1 MRTKKK
7 VREKK
12 IKRGAVEIFGMAWR
26 WCPGA
31 AGLWAAGAPLTSL
44 LVFLSPAPLLT
55 LILRLQIPGQFQ
67 AASYTLLLL
76 TGWIISL
83 FSWQSE
89 LFLGFLAISN
99 RVRKKSRNGN
109 VTQREAMELVLTFP
123 YFFLRI
129 SFQKSIFQTRAG
141 SEVVLPSEQMA
152 VLPLIATEE
161 RFCPLLQKQSAPH
174 KLLLLHFLKLGLQN
188 QWFL

>member
-1 MRTKKK
+1 
-7 VREKK
+7 
-12 IKRGAVEIFGMAWR
+12 
-26 WCPGA
+26 
-31 AGLWAAGAPLTSL
+31 
-44 LVFLSPAPLLT
+44 
-55 LILRLQIPGQFQ
+55 
-67 AASYTLLLL
+67 
-76 TGWIISL
+76 
-83 FSWQSE
+83 
-89 LFLGFLAISN
+89 
-99 RVRKKSRNGN
+99 
-109 VTQREAMELVLTFP
+109 MELVLTFP